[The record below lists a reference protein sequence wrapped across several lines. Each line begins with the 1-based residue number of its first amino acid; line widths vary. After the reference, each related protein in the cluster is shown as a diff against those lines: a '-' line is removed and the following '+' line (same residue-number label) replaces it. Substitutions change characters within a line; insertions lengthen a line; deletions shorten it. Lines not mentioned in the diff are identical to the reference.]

1 MRFVGT
7 AFLATTILMSSTTL
21 ANADVKVIASIKP
34 VHSLVAAVMEGVGNP
49 ELLVEGAGSPH
60 TYSLKPSQANKLQE
74 ADLVFWMSHDL
85 EAFLENSIESIAKNA
100 KAVSLM
106 DAHDLIKLNFREGG
120 AFDAHDHD
128 DHDDHGHDDH
138 DDHGHDDHKDH
149 KDHDDHG
156 HGDHAFEWA
165 GVFELSAGTYKWSF
179 AKVDGAYA
187 DPAMKM
193 AIVASNHIEDSEE
206 AAEAMLESE
215 DTNSSVNN
223 DVLRVSDKAYT
234 LNFDDTKDMTIFT
247 VKIEKD
253 GAYTF
258 FTEHMP
264 FEFEASEHFFKDL
277 AGMNV
282 EPIAQEPDMGHH
294 DDHHSEHAHKGHD
307 DHDDHG
313 HHGTDPHVWLDP
325 VNAKAMIHEIEE
337 ALIEADP
344 ANASAYE
351 ANAKAMMSK
360 VDNLV
365 AEIDAELQPVKGRG
379 YVVFHDAYQY
389 FENRFGVSAVGS
401 ITVSPEVLPGAERV
415 AELREKVRNLDAT
428 CVFSEP
434 QFEPKLVMTIT
445 ENTNAGT
452 GVLDP
457 LGASID
463 DGPELYFT
471 LIRNMAKSLKDCLL
485 K

>member
-1 MRFVGT
+1 MRYLST
-7 AFLATTILMSSTTL
+7 ALLATTILVSGTTL
-21 ANADVKVIASIKP
+21 ASADMKVIVSIKP
-34 VHSLVAAVMEGVGNP
+34 VHSLVAAVMEGVGKP
-49 ELLVEGAGSPH
+49 DLLVEGAGSPH
-60 TYSLKPSQANKLQE
+60 TYSLKPSQAKKLQE

-85 EAFLENSIESIAKNA
+85 EAFLENSIEGIATNA
-100 KAVSLM
+100 TSVPLM
-106 DAHDLIKLNFREGG
+106 NAHGLIKLDFREGG
-120 AFDAHDHD
+120 AFDAHAHDEHD
-128 DHDDHGHDDH
+128 DHD
-138 DDHGHDDHKDH
+138 DH

-156 HGDHAFEWA
+156 HDEHDDHDDHKDHDDHGHDEHDDHDDHKDHDDH
-165 GVFELSAGTYKWSF
+165 GHDEHDDHDDHK
-179 AKVDGAYA
+179 D
-187 DPAMKM
+187 
-193 AIVASNHIEDSEE
+193 H
-206 AAEAMLESE
+206 
-215 DTNSSVNN
+215 
-223 DVLRVSDKAYT
+223 
-234 LNFDDTKDMTIFT
+234 DDTKMGTMNMTTMGTMMMI
-247 VKIEKD
+247 KD
-253 GAYTF
+253 
-258 FTEHMP
+258 
-264 FEFEASEHFFKDL
+264 
-277 AGMNV
+277 
-282 EPIAQEPDMGHH
+282 H
-294 DDHHSEHAHKGHD
+294 DDHGQDDHD

-351 ANAKAMMSK
+351 ANAEAMMLK
-360 VDNLV
+360 LDNLV

-463 DGPELYFT
+463 DGPKLYFT

-485 K
+485 R